1 MPYLSFA
8 LRLTPEPHDTPSSAV
23 RRRLFHLSL
32 PHGLRSRRRACT
44 HAVINTAPY
53 GCWFKSD
60 AFCAPAF
67 LYDVSRFTT
76 VHIYII
82 PIRSSYFRYL
92 FYYMVDTRPAYS
104 AFFPSSRP
112 TLYHGLSRHVFGNY
126 ARRTTL
132 QYNGIHRTSDLR
144 SGINE
149 KRKR

>member
-1 MPYLSFA
+1 MTYISFA
-8 LRLTPEPHDTPSSAV
+8 LRLTTEPHDTPSSAV

-44 HAVINTAPY
+44 QVATNTAPY
-53 GCWFKSD
+53 GWRVTYD
-60 AFCAPAF
+60 ALYAPAF

-76 VHIYII
+76 VRIYII

-104 AFFPSSRP
+104 VFFPSSRP
-112 TLYHGLSRHVFGNY
+112 TLYHGLSRHAFCNY
-126 ARRTTL
+126 VRRTAL
-132 QYNGIHRTSDLR
+132 QYNGIYRTSDLR

-149 KRKR
+149 KRRR

>member
-8 LRLTPEPHDTPSSAV
+8 LLLTPEPHDTPPSAV
-23 RRRLFHLSL
+23 RRSFFHLSL
-32 PHGLRSRRRACT
+32 PHEHRSRWRACIQAAT
-44 HAVINTAPY
+44 NTAPY
-53 GCWFKSD
+53 GWRFTYD
-60 AFCAPAF
+60 ALYAPAF

-104 AFFPSSRP
+104 VFFPSSRP

>member
-8 LRLTPEPHDTPSSAV
+8 LRMTPEPHNTPSSAV

-32 PHGLRSRRRACT
+32 THEHRSRWRACT
-44 HAVINTAPY
+44 QAATNTAPY
-53 GCWFKSD
+53 GWRVTYD
-60 AFCAPAF
+60 ALCAPAF

-104 AFFPSSRP
+104 VFFPSSRP
-112 TLYHGLSRHVFGNY
+112 TLYHDLSRYVFGNY
-126 ARRTTL
+126 ARRTAL
-132 QYNGIHRTSDLR
+132 QYNVIHRTLD
-144 SGINE
+144 
-149 KRKR
+149 